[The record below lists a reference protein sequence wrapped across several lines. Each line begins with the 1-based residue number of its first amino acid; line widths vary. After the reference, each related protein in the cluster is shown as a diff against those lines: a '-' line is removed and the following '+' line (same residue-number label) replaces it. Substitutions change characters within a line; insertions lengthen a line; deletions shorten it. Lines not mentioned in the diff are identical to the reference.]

1 VLECR
6 IPISPTSSFLN
17 RTVLLA
23 KSIRRWYP
31 DARVVAYIGSE
42 CSHDALR
49 RFVYPDLTLEGIDVV
64 LVDREVF
71 LFWAGSRSPYLA
83 TMNARFH
90 KTTQADHI
98 LIMDADVLCTA
109 RFDELFETDAVQ
121 GMQAH
126 MPPYGDADMFRLFVA
141 MGLKPPVFNQLYSG
155 AGIMCGPNTRG
166 PAYFNSGMIFA
177 PASQFNALCEPYHE
191 AIEVLRRTV
200 NDTYWFDQ
208 LAVML
213 ALAKVGEGWDSL
225 PQRFN
230 FPNQREF
237 DVAFPDELKDVRFL
251 HYLRTD
257 TVDRDRE
264 FVSDEAMDAFVARR
278 DLTGSNEVLRR
289 TVDRLRQPAE
299 LSRVEDAPWA

>member
-1 VLECR
+1 VLEVR
-6 IPISPTSSFLN
+6 VAISPTPSFLN

-31 DARVVAYIGSE
+31 DALVTAYVGSDHHGFD
-42 CSHDALR
+42 STILRGQGIKISMIARDAFNAWR
-49 RFVYPDLTLEGIDVV
+49 
-64 LVDREVF
+64 
-71 LFWAGSRSPYLA
+71 GSRSPYLA
-83 TMNARFH
+83 TMNARFEPAR
-90 KTTQADHI
+90 ADHVM
-98 LIMDADVLCTA
+98 LFDADVLCTA

-126 MPPYGDADMFRLFVA
+126 MPPYGDADMYRLFVA

-155 AGIMCGPNTRG
+155 AGVMCGPNTRG

-213 ALAKVGEGWDSL
+213 ALAKVGEGWDRL

-237 DVAFPDELKDVRFL
+237 DAAFPDELKDVRFL

-257 TVDRDRE
+257 TVDRDRDFASE
-264 FVSDEAMDAFVARR
+264 AAMDAFVARR